1 MSKLENYIETKASA
15 NVDKSIEQATK
26 EVRRV
31 VERIYKGREVD
42 LRPLFNSFI
51 PPSDPTN
58 RGGFESIQVREFRE
72 RIEYLI
78 YVLIEAH
85 DREVD
90 LKNDSYTWR
99 FAEKY
104 KRIDGANNEFREGQK
119 RKHEQRIMQS
129 MESMIPDEEEQPSKT
144 VVISGKNLEV
154 HEDDND

>member
-1 MSKLENYIETKASA
+1 MSKLETYIENKASA

-26 EVRRV
+26 ETRRV
-31 VERIYKGREVD
+31 IERMYKGREVD

-58 RGGFESIQVREFRE
+58 RGGFDSIRVREFRE
-72 RIEYLI
+72 RIQHLI

-85 DREVD
+85 DQEVK
-90 LKNDSYTWR
+90 LQNDTYTWR

-119 RKHEQRIMQS
+119 RMHEQRIMQS
-129 MESMIPDEEEQPSKT
+129 MEAMIPDEEDQPSKT

-154 HEDDND
+154 HEDA

>member
-1 MSKLENYIETKASA
+1 MSKLEDYIETKASK
-15 NVDKSIEQATK
+15 NVDVSIENATK
-26 EVRRV
+26 EARRV
-31 VERIYKGREVD
+31 IERIYQGREVD

-51 PPSDPTN
+51 APSDPTN
-58 RGGFESIQVREFRE
+58 RGGFDSIKVREFRE
-72 RIEYLI
+72 RIQYLI

-85 DREVD
+85 DQEVK
-90 LKNDSYTWR
+90 LQSDSYTWR

-119 RKHEQRIMQS
+119 RMHEQRIMQS

-154 HEDDND
+154 HEDDCT